1 MKKIGKYI
9 TVAVLSVCLFCL
21 SAIPSFAYTEG
32 YFRYEI
38 TDGVLTI
45 TEYFGREEEAT
56 VQNMI
61 AGTPVSV
68 IGENVFNEEEDVIID
83 ITLAAEDK
91 PTTAEDGAIAEAG
104 DNAPAPENS
113 PEAPA
118 EKAPNNNTLLCVIIY
133 AVAVIAVAAVGII
146 VFVKRKKK

>member
-9 TVAVLSVCLFCL
+9 TAAVLAVCLFCL

-45 TEYFGREEEAT
+45 TEYFGREE
-56 VQNMI
+56 
-61 AGTPVSV
+61 
-68 IGENVFNEEEDVIID
+68 DVIID

-91 PTTAEDGAIAEAG
+91 PTAAEDGAITEAG

-118 EKAPNNNTLLCVIIY
+118 EKPQNNNMLVSVIIY
-133 AVAVIAVAAVGII
+133 TVAVIAVAAVAII
-146 VFVKRKKK
+146 VFAKRKKK